1 MQMAKH
7 ILLKESFNGD
17 PNIIE
22 IGLDEAGRGALAGP
36 VAVAACIMP
45 AGFQHE
51 LIKDSKLLSEPE
63 RAEAR
68 RLVLENAIAWH
79 VTLISEDQIEST
91 NILKATMQGM
101 NDCLSYLDN
110 HGHEFNFILVDG
122 DQFHGYHGVPYET
135 IVGGDNKYVSIA
147 AASILAKTTRDNYM
161 KEISK
166 EYPEYGWGSNKGY
179 GTAQHRK
186 AIQENGGTVH
196 HRKSFISHMLTTTS
210 SLF

>member
-1 MQMAKH
+1 MATH

-17 PNIIE
+17 PNIKE
-22 IGLDEAGRGALAGP
+22 VGLDEAGRGALAGP

-51 LIKDSKLLSEPE
+51 LIKDSKLLNEGE

-68 RLVLENAIAWH
+68 QLVLDNAIAYH
-79 VTLISEDQIEST
+79 VTLVSEEVIEST
-91 NILKATMQGM
+91 NILKATLQGM
-101 NDCLSYLDN
+101 NDCLNYLDAGN
-110 HGHEFNFILVDG
+110 NRFDFILVDG
-122 DQFHGYHGVPYET
+122 DQFHGYNGVPFET

-147 AASILAKTTRDNYM
+147 AASILAKTTRDIYM

-179 GTAQHRK
+179 GTAQHRT
-186 AIQENGGTVH
+186 AIQESGATVH
-196 HRKSFISHMLTTTS
+196 HRPSFISHMLTKTS